1 MRECPWRDETSEA
14 AEEAPETIGTVQEA
28 SLSDS
33 GQAVYD
39 VVVQVSAVL
48 GTSTM
53 KVSQLLKMGRG
64 AVVQLDR
71 GVEEAVDIF
80 ANDRLVARGEVVV
93 VDDHLAVTL
102 TEIVKG
108 SHEG

>member
-1 MRECPWRDETSEA
+1 M
-14 AEEAPETIGTVQEA
+14 AEEEQTEEVDDAPETIGAGQED
-28 SLSDS
+28 SLDDS

-39 VVVQVSAVL
+39 VVVEVSAVL

-71 GVEEAVDIF
+71 GAEEAVDIF
-80 ANDRLVARGEVVV
+80 ANNRLVARGEVVV

-108 SHEG
+108 SHER

>member
-1 MRECPWRDETSEA
+1 MAEEEELSEEV
-14 AEEAPETIGTVQEA
+14 EEAPETIGAGQED
-28 SLSDS
+28 SLDDS

-39 VVVQVSAVL
+39 VVVEVSAVL

-80 ANDRLVARGEVVV
+80 ANNRLVARGEVVV

-108 SHEG
+108 SHET

>member
-1 MRECPWRDETSEA
+1 MAEEDESTEV
-14 AEEAPETIGTVQEA
+14 AEEAPETIGAVQG
-28 SLSDS
+28 SLNDS

-102 TEIVKG
+102 TKIVKG
-108 SHEG
+108 SHET

>member
-1 MRECPWRDETSEA
+1 M
-14 AEEAPETIGTVQEA
+14 AEEEKNSEEAGEAPKTIGAGQVD
-28 SLSDS
+28 SLNDT

-39 VVVQVSAVL
+39 VVVEVSAVL

-80 ANDRLVARGEVVV
+80 ANNRLVARGEVVV

-102 TEIVKG
+102 TEIVKS
-108 SHEG
+108 SHET